1 MKGMMKKVLTTIL
14 LGTIT
19 YSAFAQ
25 ESNEILTV
33 QKEIQTPQMYL
44 DSIKKTF
51 VNHKAVASID
61 KKWMNEL
68 LNDDL
73 FNEMEDD
80 INRVYLDENIAYDL
94 PTPLLKER
102 LKQLNAKSLFHIEYN
117 ESLENVIK
125 NFLKKRSKS
134 YERLMA
140 LSEYYFPMFEESL
153 AKYNVPLE
161 MKYLA
166 IVESA
171 LNPKARSRVGATG
184 LWQFMYPT
192 GKQYGLEVNSYV
204 DERSDP
210 LKSTDAA
217 AKYLSDLYKVFG
229 NWELVLASY
238 NYGPG
243 NVSKAIRRSGGETNY
258 WKIRKNLPKE
268 TQGYVPAF
276 IATMY
281 IYEYHK
287 HHNIVPQRA
296 NIPYVKTD
304 TIFVKESMTMKNIAD
319 LMDMSESEVKLLNP
333 KYKTDIIP
341 SYDGAQHSI
350 RLPLDKIAK
359 FTSNERKIYGYL
371 AYEKNYS
378 KTANDYNS
386 INGNALQEAIAEEK
400 VSKKPTLN
408 TGAIA
413 YHTVKKGESLGK
425 IAAQY
430 DLTVAELKRLNGMSN
445 NTIHA
450 GKKLTVKASTAK
462 NNALASVK
470 KESSTSKR
478 GTVNYTV
485 KQGDTLA
492 SIAKRHG
499 NITVAELMKKNN
511 IKNAKGIKPGMI
523 LKVNG

>member
-1 MKGMMKKVLTTIL
+1 MKNVLTAFL
-14 LGTIT
+14 VGVVS
-19 YSAFAQ
+19 YSALAQ
-25 ESNEILTV
+25 DSFETAVIK
-33 QKEIQTPQMYL
+33 KEVQTPQMYL

-51 VNHKAVASID
+51 VNHKNVAAID

-68 LNDDL
+68 MNDDL
-73 FNEMEDD
+73 FAEMEDD
-80 INRVYLDENIAYDL
+80 INRVYLDEDIAYDL
-94 PTPLLKER
+94 SSDVLKER
-102 LKQLNAKSLFHIEYN
+102 LKHLDAKSLFKIEYN
-117 ESLENVIK
+117 ETLENVIK

-134 YERLMA
+134 FERLMA

-192 GKQYGLEVNSYV
+192 GKQYGLEVNSFV

-217 AKYLSDLYKVFG
+217 AKYLSELYDVFG

-276 IATMY
+276 LATMY
-281 IYEYHK
+281 IYEYYK
-287 HHNIVPQRA
+287 QHNIVPKRA

-304 TIFVKESMTMKNIAD
+304 TIYIKEAMTMKNIAD
-319 LMDMSESEVKLLNP
+319 LMDMSENEVRLLNP
-333 KYKTDIIP
+333 KYKTETIP
-341 SYDGAQHSI
+341 SYDGIRHYI
-350 RLPLDKIAK
+350 RLPLEKVAK
-359 FTSNERKIYGYL
+359 FTSNERKIYAYL
-371 AYEKNYS
+371 AYEKNYHPV
-378 KTANDYNS
+378 KNTPDDITAP
-386 INGNALQEAIAEEK
+386 LEEAIAEDRTIRK
-400 VSKKPTLN
+400 AAVKPS
-408 TGAIA
+408 AVA

-425 IAAQY
+425 IAARY
-430 DLTVAELKRLNGMSN
+430 DLSVAELKQLNGLKG
-445 NTIHA
+445 NTVQA
-450 GKKLTVKASTAK
+450 GKKLTVKGKWAAGEDKKTA
-462 NNALASVK
+462 AAVSK
-470 KESSTSKR
+470 KELPKSKSR
-478 GTVNYTV
+478 SVTYTV

-492 SIAKRHG
+492 SIAKKHG
-499 NITVAELMKKNN
+499 NVTVAELMKLNN
-511 IKNAKGIKPGMI
+511 IKNAKGLKPGMK

>member
-1 MKGMMKKVLTTIL
+1 MKNVLT
-14 LGTIT
+14 
-19 YSAFAQ
+19 AFLVGVVSCNALAQ
-25 ESNEILTV
+25 DSFETAVIK
-33 QKEIQTPQMYL
+33 KEVQTPQMYL

-51 VNHKAVASID
+51 VNHKNIAAID

-68 LNDDL
+68 MNDDL
-73 FNEMEDD
+73 FAEMEDD
-80 INRVYLDENIAYDL
+80 INKVYLDEDIAYDL
-94 PTPLLKER
+94 PSAVLKER
-102 LKQLNAKSLFHIEYN
+102 LKQLDAKSLFKIEYN
-117 ESLENVIK
+117 ETLENVIK

-134 YERLMA
+134 FERLMA

-192 GKQYGLEVNSYV
+192 GKQYGLEVNSFV

-217 AKYLSDLYKVFG
+217 AKYLSELYDVFG

-243 NVSKAIRRSGGETNY
+243 NVSKAIRRAGGETNY

-276 IATMY
+276 LATMY
-281 IYEYHK
+281 IYEYYK
-287 HHNIVPQRA
+287 QHNIVPKRA

-304 TIFVKESMTMKNIAD
+304 TVYVKEAMTIKNIAD
-319 LMDMSESEVKLLNP
+319 LMDMPENEVRLLNP
-333 KYKTDIIP
+333 KYKTETIP
-341 SYDGAQHSI
+341 SYDGARHSI

-359 FTSNERKIYGYL
+359 FTSNERKIYAYL
-371 AYEKNYS
+371 AYEKNYNPI
-378 KTANDYNS
+378 KNTLETIDP
-386 INGNALQEAIAEEK
+386 IEEAIVEERTVRK
-400 VSKKPTLN
+400 AIVKPS
-408 TGAIA
+408 AIA

-425 IAAQY
+425 IAARY
-430 DLTVAELKRLNGMSN
+430 DLSVAELKQLNGLRGN
-445 NTIHA
+445 IVQA
-450 GKKLTVKASTAK
+450 GKKLTIKGNPAEADRKT
-462 NNALASVK
+462 ASVTSK
-470 KESSTSKR
+470 KEAVKSKNR
-478 GTVNYTV
+478 SVTYTV
-485 KQGDTLA
+485 KQGDTLV
-492 SIAKRHG
+492 SIAKKHG
-499 NITVAELMKKNN
+499 NVTVAELMKLNN
-511 IKNAKGIKPGMI
+511 IKNAKALKPGMK